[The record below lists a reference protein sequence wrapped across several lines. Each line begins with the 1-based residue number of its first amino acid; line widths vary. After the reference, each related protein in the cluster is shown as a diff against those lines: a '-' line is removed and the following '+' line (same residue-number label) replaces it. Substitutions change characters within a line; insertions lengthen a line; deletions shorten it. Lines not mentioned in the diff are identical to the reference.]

1 MITGNHEKIAFDVTK
16 EIVIARLSNCQHA
29 VDKEHGEKV
38 ADYFETIYNRILE
51 IFNSEEN

>member
-29 VDKEHGEKV
+29 VDKEHGEKSCWL
-38 ADYFETIYNRILE
+38 FWNNLQ
-51 IFNSEEN
+51 